1 MLNIFNTKK
10 YHVFAP
16 MGRFQLESIYLYFP
30 PSSGTTVE
38 NKGKLILSLI
48 MSTFLI
54 RPATSQ
60 SSSYP
65 VVLTRLG
72 GPSSTSNPHLKM

>member
-1 MLNIFNTKK
+1 MHTAPKGAIPVIQT
-10 YHVFAP
+10 FAIDWQ
-16 MGRFQLESIYLYFP
+16 MISQRDNKLSIL
-30 PSSGTTVE
+30 
-38 NKGKLILSLI
+38 

-54 RPATSQ
+54 RSATSQ

-72 GPSSTSNPHLKM
+72 GPRSRPNPHLKFADVPGIKP